1 MVPVMSC
8 SLRCF
13 RPLFLS
19 FKSLRQDD
27 ESAELDDRNLSRGPD
42 HPAVSRPRRETELI
56 CRCLCH
62 RKCSDRQPESISV
75 NAAAFSRVIMREGAR
90 QIAKGVCLGEQGI
103 GFGLESLYGVGAGSE
118 AGAVALRA
126 RQALTHNG
134 SMTLQKTLGLP
145 DGYTAGK
152 HAP

>member
-1 MVPVMSC
+1 
-8 SLRCF
+8 
-13 RPLFLS
+13 
-19 FKSLRQDD
+19 
-27 ESAELDDRNLSRGPD
+27 
-42 HPAVSRPRRETELI
+42 
-56 CRCLCH
+56 
-62 RKCSDRQPESISV
+62 
-75 NAAAFSRVIMREGAR
+75 MREGAR